1 MPMPG
6 HGLGG
11 TGPGV
16 AHGSLQVMRDLL
28 VASRPP
34 ELAWGL
40 HNRPRFAWPTAFKNG
55 RLKPSGL
62 KATPVGVCLSRR
74 STRSWF
80 CCSFLLLRATF
91 YKSASLYARISTI

>member
-16 AHGSLQVMRDLL
+16 AHGSLGHLRDLL
-28 VASRPP
+28 NPGRPP

-40 HNRPRFAWPTAFKNG
+40 HNRPLTWPTAFKNG

-62 KATPVGVCLSRR
+62 KATPVGAFSTRR
-74 STRSWF
+74 STRSW
-80 CCSFLLLRATF
+80 CACSFLLQRATF